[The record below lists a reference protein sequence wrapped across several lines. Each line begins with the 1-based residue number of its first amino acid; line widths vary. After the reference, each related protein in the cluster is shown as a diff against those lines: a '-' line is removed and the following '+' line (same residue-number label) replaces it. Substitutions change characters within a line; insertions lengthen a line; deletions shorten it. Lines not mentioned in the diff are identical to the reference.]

1 MAATLVT
8 VVFAW
13 KASRDGHKAAVAAQE
28 TVTTAGEIA
37 EATRNTVTELR
48 NVAEHAR
55 QTVET
60 AQAAIAA
67 DERDRTSRQLRDIAA
82 IVETIYVRSRSNNQ
96 ATIWYVAEQ
105 NNLAAALAAYGEPL
119 PVCQALAGERY
130 PANLHHEAAEA
141 RKEVQQ
147 ALQAFRRDRA

>member
-60 AQAAIAA
+60 AQEPSRPTNATAHHANCA
-67 DERDRTSRQLRDIAA
+67 TSP
-82 IVETIYVRSRSNNQ
+82 E
-96 ATIWYVAEQ
+96 
-105 NNLAAALAAYGEPL
+105 
-119 PVCQALAGERY
+119 
-130 PANLHHEAAEA
+130 
-141 RKEVQQ
+141 
-147 ALQAFRRDRA
+147 